1 MATASTINKITKMLS
16 LAFRNANMEEATTSF
31 RMAKKKMESESVTY
45 EQLFNVEIYE
55 GAAPSQNSSQRET
68 ELVEKYNQLLQRA
81 KQLKADLEVAKSFGS
96 SSADLLQVKAEL
108 ENAHDQMNKQANEI
122 IRLRAEVHN
131 KKYTLKNLAAWT
143 AIGGVVAFFI
153 GMSNSNTKTVY
164 VDRPVPTT
172 TPAPVSAPVRTTI
185 PAADPVNPSGVSNNE
200 GEAVIDNLAKQ
211 APVVLPTAVKT
222 WTLSYGAVN
231 NKGAIIPLVI
241 TQYSDGTIK
250 DNTGEEFNKPGS
262 SSFYAENDYKLSIN
276 GKEFLTD
283 NTPPAI
289 AARFLP
295 HQVREDLNKA
305 IRNGC
310 DIYMTSYDGKLINL
324 AICRNLMFFNDVNN
338 YGDVKKYIYDSMNEI
353 GEMKYI
359 KNDSNKYITVKGINL
374 FMNDRNANNVIYSF
388 RGNTAFKLN

>member
-31 RMAKKKMESESVTY
+31 RMAKKKMEGEGVTY

-81 KQLKADLEVAKSFGS
+81 KQLKTDLEVAKSSGS

-108 ENAHDQMNKQANEI
+108 ENAHDQMNNQANEI
-122 IRLRAEVHN
+122 IRLRAELHN
-131 KKYTLKNLAAWT
+131 KKYTLKNLAAWM

-153 GMSNSNTKTVY
+153 GMSNSSTKTVY

-172 TPAPVSAPVRTTI
+172 PPSPVPVPPTI
-185 PAADPVNPSGVSNNE
+185 PATDPVTPSGASNNE

-211 APVVLPTAVKT
+211 APVALPAAIKT

-250 DNTGEEFNKPGS
+250 DNTGEVFNNPGGS
-262 SSFYAENDYKLSIN
+262 TFYAENDYKFSIN

-310 DIYMTSYDGKLINL
+310 DVYMTSFDGKLINL
-324 AICRNLMFFNDVNN
+324 AICKNLMFFNDVNN
-338 YGDVKKYIYDSMNEI
+338 YGEVKKYTYDSINEI

-359 KNDSNKYITVKGINL
+359 KNNSNKYITTKGINL